1 MAEIDLYVDPVC
13 PFAWVTARW
22 LLDAAHGEHT
32 VAVKQMSLA
41 VLNDAQTIDA
51 GQEPMIIC
59 SRRFGRMFAAA
70 EQRHGPAGFVPL
82 YLALGPR
89 LHPRGPDPDDDAAA
103 AAALAEAGLD
113 SGFLAAL
120 DDASFDSLVAEAHRA
135 SQQALGARGGS
146 PIISIDGQGFG
157 GPVLTAPPPPHRATA
172 LLRAVIDAASTPE
185 FAALQRPYHGPPAFT
200 TSERDSR

>member
-1 MAEIDLYVDPVC
+1 MAKIDLYVDPVC

-22 LLDAAHGEHT
+22 LLDTAHGEHT

-41 VLNDAQTIDA
+41 VLNDGQTVDA
-51 GQEPMIIC
+51 GHEPMISR

-89 LHPRGPDPDDDAAA
+89 LHPRGPDTDDDAAA
-103 AAALAEAGLD
+103 TAALAEADLD
-113 SGFLAAL
+113 SALLAAL
-120 DDASFDSLVAEAHRA
+120 DDASFDSLVVDAHRD

-157 GPVLTAPPPPHRATA
+157 GPVLTAPPSPHRATA
-172 LLRAVIDAASTPE
+172 LLRAVIDAARTPE
-185 FAALQRPYHGPPAFT
+185 FAALQRPYQGPPAFT
-200 TSERDSR
+200 TGEHNIR